1 MIKDNRTK
9 SVIFY
14 FEAGQEKGL
23 GKLYRCRSLA
33 LELSKDNNI
42 DITISTAQKEL
53 YNFGFSGLR
62 YNWLSSKKILES
74 YSYDIFV
81 LDLSDCPIKLQKEI
95 KQRCNF
101 LVGIDDWGM
110 GPFVYDVVLRP
121 NILKLPPPKMLE
133 NGAKVYQGGEFILL
147 NPEYSDLRITDKEK
161 DVAENIFLCFGGS
174 DPNDYTIRVSKILLK
189 MTLSENMK
197 FTVVLG
203 PAFTQADKI
212 NVLLGNKANFKIF
225 QNPVNMIELYN
236 SCDTAIISGGNLL
249 YEACALGIPS
259 IALAQEQE
267 QHEETKLF
275 SKRKAAIRPKDG
287 MRADDQSIM
296 KSIKELLWNSEI
308 RSELIINSQKCVS
321 RSGTKL
327 VAETIIKNYRE
338 KLETKK

>member
-14 FEAGQEKGL
+14 FEAGKEKGL

-147 NPEYSDLRITDKEK
+147 NPEYSDLRITDKE
-161 DVAENIFLCFGGS
+161 N
-174 DPNDYTIRVSKILLK
+174 T
-189 MTLSENMK
+189 
-197 FTVVLG
+197 
-203 PAFTQADKI
+203 
-212 NVLLGNKANFKIF
+212 
-225 QNPVNMIELYN
+225 
-236 SCDTAIISGGNLL
+236 
-249 YEACALGIPS
+249 
-259 IALAQEQE
+259 
-267 QHEETKLF
+267 
-275 SKRKAAIRPKDG
+275 
-287 MRADDQSIM
+287 
-296 KSIKELLWNSEI
+296 
-308 RSELIINSQKCVS
+308 
-321 RSGTKL
+321 
-327 VAETIIKNYRE
+327 
-338 KLETKK
+338 